1 MSVVSAFC
9 TMCNRS
15 VYLGNETEL
24 SCPVCSSPLIPT
36 NLEDGK
42 TKRIAENESLARDV
56 NERINSIEAGRP
68 AETSM
73 IRFVCEC
80 GDPGCSE
87 QVSLSRDEYEQVRRH
102 PERFITRPRHNL
114 PGVEIVVEEHPEWLV
129 VEKEGV
135 SAGVARE
142 ADPRSN

>member
-36 NLEDGK
+36 NLDDRN

-56 NERINSIEAGRP
+56 NERIENIESGRP
-68 AETSM
+68 EGGSM

-80 GDPGCSE
+80 GDDNCSE
-87 QVSLSRDEYEQVRRH
+87 QMALSKDEYEKVRTH
-102 PERFITRPRHNL
+102 PERFITKPRHDI
-114 PGVEIVVEEHPEWLV
+114 PGVEIVVERHPDWIV
-129 VEKEGV
+129 VEKEGF
-135 SAGVARE
+135 SAQVVRE
-142 ADPRSN
+142 KDPRP